1 MLQFSIRIF
10 TDLFRKSCVEV
21 VEMTDEDSNERM
33 ESVEDLIG
41 TESSEEEITVGLKSS
56 NNNFTK
62 YSFLGGEFFDC

>member
-1 MLQFSIRIF
+1 
-10 TDLFRKSCVEV
+10 
-21 VEMTDEDSNERM
+21 MTDEDSNERM